1 MQRLKALV
9 AFVMVRPRSDR
20 EIGMGKLRI
29 SIDLPEDALAI
40 SQLSRRTVGE
50 EMRRLF
56 FLDLVRDGRL
66 SHAKAAELLE
76 ISLAE
81 FLTFMARH
89 RVSPFVIP
97 EGELAQELRR
107 SK

>member
-1 MQRLKALV
+1 MA
-9 AFVMVRPRSDR
+9 
-20 EIGMGKLRI
+20 KLRI
-29 SIDLPEDALAI
+29 SIELPEDSLAI
-40 SQLSRRTVGE
+40 SQLSRRAAGE

-89 RVSPFVIP
+89 WVSPFVFP
-97 EGELAQELRR
+97 EGELEQELGRR
-107 SK
+107 K

>member
-1 MQRLKALV
+1 
-9 AFVMVRPRSDR
+9 
-20 EIGMGKLRI
+20 MGKLRI
-29 SIDLPEDALAI
+29 SIDLPEDALLI
-40 SQLSRRTVGE
+40 SQLSRKAAGE

-56 FLDLVRDGRL
+56 FLHLVREGRL

-89 RVSPFVIP
+89 HVSPFAFTKEEMERKLGHV
-97 EGELAQELRR
+97 R
-107 SK
+107 

>member
-1 MQRLKALV
+1 
-9 AFVMVRPRSDR
+9 
-20 EIGMGKLRI
+20 MGKLRI

-40 SQLSRRTVGE
+40 SQLSRRAAGE

-56 FLDLVRDGRL
+56 FLDLVREGRL

-81 FLTFMARH
+81 FFAFMARH
-89 RVSPFVIP
+89 HVSPFAFA
-97 EGELAQELRR
+97 EGELERELGHV
-107 SK
+107 K

>member
-1 MQRLKALV
+1 
-9 AFVMVRPRSDR
+9 
-20 EIGMGKLRI
+20 MGKLRI

-40 SQLSRRTVGE
+40 SQLSRRAAGE

-56 FLDLVRDGRL
+56 FLDLVREGRL

-81 FLTFMARH
+81 FFSFMARH
-89 RVSPFVIP
+89 RVSPFVFS
-97 EGELAQELRR
+97 EAELEQELERA
-107 SK
+107 K

>member
-1 MQRLKALV
+1 VVKR
-9 AFVMVRPRSDR
+9 
-20 EIGMGKLRI
+20 RI
-29 SIDLPEDALAI
+29 AIEMPEDALTNN
-40 SQLSRRTVGE
+40 QLSRRAAGE

-56 FLDLVRDGRL
+56 FLELVRQGRL

-89 RVSPFVIP
+89 HVSPFAFS
-97 EGELAQELRR
+97 EGELEHELRR
-107 SK
+107 AR

>member
-1 MQRLKALV
+1 
-9 AFVMVRPRSDR
+9 
-20 EIGMGKLRI
+20 MGKLRI

-40 SQLSRRTVGE
+40 SRLSRQAAGE

-56 FLDLVRDGRL
+56 FLDLVREGRL

-81 FLTFMARH
+81 FLAFMARH
-89 RVSPFVIP
+89 RVSPFAFT
-97 EGELAQELRR
+97 EEELERELGL
-107 SK
+107 KK

>member
-1 MQRLKALV
+1 
-9 AFVMVRPRSDR
+9 
-20 EIGMGKLRI
+20 MGKLRI
-29 SIDLPEDALAI
+29 SIQLPEDALAI
-40 SQLSRRTVGE
+40 SQLSRRAAGE

-56 FLDLVRDGRL
+56 FLDLVREGRL

-89 RVSPFVIP
+89 RVSAFVFP
-97 EGELAQELRR
+97 EGELEQELERAQ
-107 SK
+107 

>member
-1 MQRLKALV
+1 
-9 AFVMVRPRSDR
+9 
-20 EIGMGKLRI
+20 MGKLRI
-29 SIDLPEDALAI
+29 SIDLPEDALEI
-40 SQLSRRTVGE
+40 SQLSRRTAGE

-56 FLDLVRDGRL
+56 FLDLVKDGRL

-89 RVSPFVIP
+89 RISPFVLS
-97 EGELAQELRR
+97 EHELAQELGRP
-107 SK
+107 K

>member
-1 MQRLKALV
+1 MA
-9 AFVMVRPRSDR
+9 
-20 EIGMGKLRI
+20 KLTI

-40 SQLSRRTVGE
+40 SQLTRQAAGE

-56 FLDLVRDGRL
+56 FLELVREGRL

-81 FLTFMARH
+81 FLAFMARH
-89 RVSPFVIP
+89 RVSPFVFA
-97 EGELAQELRR
+97 EGELERELGRAR
-107 SK
+107 

>member
-1 MQRLKALV
+1 
-9 AFVMVRPRSDR
+9 
-20 EIGMGKLRI
+20 MGKLRI
-29 SIDLPEDALAI
+29 SVDLPEDALSI
-40 SQLSRRTVGE
+40 SQLSRRSAGE

-81 FLTFMARH
+81 FFAFMARH
-89 RVSPFVIP
+89 RVSPFVYS
-97 EGELAQELRR
+97 EGEIAQELGRG
-107 SK
+107 K

>member
-1 MQRLKALV
+1 
-9 AFVMVRPRSDR
+9 
-20 EIGMGKLRI
+20 MGKLRI

-40 SQLSRRTVGE
+40 SQLSRRAVGE

-56 FLDLVRDGRL
+56 FLDLVREGRL

-89 RVSPFVIP
+89 RVSPFVFP
-97 EGELAQELRR
+97 EGELEQELERA
-107 SK
+107 K

>member
-1 MQRLKALV
+1 
-9 AFVMVRPRSDR
+9 
-20 EIGMGKLRI
+20 MGKLRI
-29 SIDLPEDALAI
+29 SIELPEDALTI
-40 SQLSRRTVGE
+40 SQLSRRAAGE

-56 FLDLVRDGRL
+56 FLDLVREGRL

-89 RVSPFVIP
+89 RVSPFVFP
-97 EGELAQELRR
+97 EGELRQELGRA
-107 SK
+107 K